1 MISQTESFETR
12 ISRIEAL
19 VEAIEKS
26 ADADAREKT
35 REVVGT
41 LLELHGAGL
50 KRIFELLSTVENPGK
65 TVLDRCLEDDLV
77 RSLLLLHELHP
88 ENLEQ
93 RVREAL
99 ARVRPY
105 LQSHG
110 GDVELLEVSPA
121 GVRLRMEGSCQGC
134 PSSAVT
140 MRDTIERA
148 VYEVAPD
155 AAPIEVEGLSE
166 APANLVSLESLTA
179 ANGAPDK
186 TESSQT
192 FQGKEC

>member
-50 KRIFELLSTVENPGK
+50 KRIFELLSTVEDPGK